1 MSIPATTMIYPLTT
15 IRFTDDSLLVTQVN
29 ASQIVTPSITPGVI
43 VDSAS
48 VTGSDGQY
56 LMCNA
61 NSSLVWTTLPGN
73 SLGEVLTT
81 NNDADQHTITNLLS
95 LNLIG
100 LDTTSCTISSAYSTL
115 NISTNADITGS
126 DKSFSRAY
134 LPISVAGVKYYLP
147 LFS

>member
-1 MSIPATTMIYPLTT
+1 MPIPATTINYPLTT
-15 IRFTDDSLLVTQVN
+15 FHFTNNSTLITDIN
-29 ASQIVTPSITPGVI
+29 ASYIVTPSITPGVI
-43 VDSAS
+43 VDSS
-48 VTGSDGQY
+48 SSTGSNGQY
-56 LMCNA
+56 LTCNA

-73 SLGEVLTT
+73 SLGEVLTK
-81 NNDADQHTITNLLS
+81 NNNASGNTITNLLS

-100 LDTTSCTISSAYSTL
+100 SDTTSCTISSYESTL
-115 NISTNADITGS
+115 NISTNADISGS